1 MGRHLINI
9 ERTHLMNPSMNVVLK
24 AEVAGEFKEDTFYK
38 AVEELQNA
46 YEALS
51 ATVQMDEDGK
61 AYLVTSTAQ
70 AIPVII
76 LEAGTPFEKLIV
88 SENSKRFELD
98 RECLLRIFVIPLL
111 NTFSVIMISHHL
123 LGDGKS
129 LVMLMESLGKAY
141 VGEKLKY
148 VGIRLIKDSTEFGKR
163 AEMSP
168 VSRLYL
174 STLNKS
180 WQKTKMIFDG
190 DDYIKMFGQYQKEYA
205 SEVFTLSLN
214 AVELRRL
221 HYSCREKKVTI
232 NSAVVAA
239 FTYAQKQLNARH
251 SEHVDRVGIGV
262 DIREQLSFEASNLIG
277 NYASAVSFPQGKI
290 PAIPFE
296 KFAQQI
302 HKRLQKKLKS
312 PKDRM
317 LGLQALDK
325 LDDSL
330 VDAVYFTQYTD
341 YYENKAAQ
349 TCSKMFGY
357 ERHPYGLGITNLG
370 DMSKSIAES
379 ANLESLLF
387 IPPAAPCNDM
397 TIGVVTHHG
406 VMQIGISY
414 QVSCMNFELMKR
426 ICKRAKELL
435 LNY

>member
-1 MGRHLINI
+1 MGKHLINI

-24 AEVAGEFKEDTFYK
+24 AEFAGEFKEDVFYK

-46 YEALS
+46 YEALT

-61 AYLVTSTAQ
+61 AYLVTSTSQ

-76 LEAGTPFEKLIV
+76 LEAGTPFEKLVV
-88 SENSKRFELD
+88 SENSKRFKLD
-98 RECLLRIFVIPLL
+98 KECLMRIYVIPLL

-129 LVMLMESLGKAY
+129 SIMLMEALGKAY
-141 VGEKLKY
+141 VGESLKN
-148 VGIRLIKDSTEFGKR
+148 VGIRLIKDSTELGSRSK
-163 AEMSP
+163 MSLA
-168 VSRLYL
+168 SRLYL
-174 STLNKS
+174 NILNKN
-180 WQKTKMIFDG
+180 WRKMKKIFTGDNYKTLFR
-190 DDYIKMFGQYQKEYA
+190 QYQKEYA

-214 AVELRRL
+214 AVEFRRF
-221 HYSCREKKVTI
+221 HYSCKEKKVTI

-239 FTYAQKQLNARH
+239 FIYAQKELNVRH
-251 SEHVDRVGIGV
+251 TEHIDRVGIAV
-262 DIREQLSFEASNLIG
+262 DIREQLSFESSELIG
-277 NYASAVSFPQGKI
+277 NYASVVSIRQGEI

-296 KFAQQI
+296 KFVGQI
-302 HKRLQKKLKS
+302 HKRLQKKLNT
-312 PKDRM
+312 PADRM
-317 LGLQALDK
+317 LGLQVLDK

-341 YYENKAAQ
+341 SYQNKAAQ
-349 TCSKMFGY
+349 TCAKIFGY
-357 ERHPYGLGITNLG
+357 ERQPHGLGITNLG
-370 DMSKSIAES
+370 NVSKSIATS
-379 ANLESLLF
+379 TNLESLLF

-397 TIGVVTHHG
+397 TIGVVTYQG

-435 LNY
+435 VNY